1 MDKNDGASDVA
12 GKHKVLL
19 AQVLRVNLK
28 ALFTQCA
35 THCLNNAVIVSWK

>member
-1 MDKNDGASDVA
+1 MDKDDGASAVA

-19 AQVLRVNLK
+19 VQALRVNLK

>member
-1 MDKNDGASDVA
+1 MDKDDGASAVA

-19 AQVLRVNLK
+19 VQVLRVNLK